1 MSASPVN
8 PKDDRQAALWA
19 DARRD
24 ATWSHQQQAALEQ
37 WLEGRPDRQDLLR
50 RHEALID
57 DAAVIWATQR
67 MSLARPAPRGL
78 GWWPQRAAVAA
89 GLTGALAAVVVLGG
103 GLTPRGELLVGTRGA
118 AQPIALADGS
128 AIRLNGE
135 SQVRV
140 ELGEHERRLRLKGEG
155 FFEVAPDKRRPFS
168 VEVEGVRVTAVGTRF
183 NVDQRSTPDG
193 TVVEIEVFE
202 GVVKVAAGK
211 DGAAVHVRAGEQA
224 RVSGG
229 GVRRSARARPELET
243 DVPPWAKGWLEFDE
257 ATLASVVEDLERA
270 TGVRVKL
277 SEPAVGQVLVS
288 GRFAYGDAENAL
300 AAMARVHGLKLTRQ
314 GADQF
319 EISELRRPSEKF

>member
-1 MSASPVN
+1 MSADTVN
-8 PKDDRQAALWA
+8 SKDDREAALWA

-24 ATWSHQQQAALEQ
+24 AAWSHQQQAALEQ

-67 MSLARPAPRGL
+67 MSLARPASRRL
-78 GWWPQRAAVAA
+78 GGWPQRAVVAA
-89 GLTGALAAVVVLGG
+89 GLTGALAAVVVLVG
-103 GLTPRGELLVGTRGA
+103 GLTPRGELIVGTRGGA
-118 AQPIALADGS
+118 RPIALADGS

-140 ELGEHERRLRLKGEG
+140 ELGEHERHLRLEGEG
-155 FFEVAPDKRRPFS
+155 FFEVAPDKSRPFS

-183 NVDQRSTPDG
+183 NVDQRRTPGG
-193 TVVEIEVFE
+193 TVVEVKVFE
-202 GVVKVAAGK
+202 GVVKVASGR
-211 DGAAVHVRAGEQA
+211 GGSVHIHAGEQA

-229 GVRRSARARPELET
+229 VVRRAALARPELET
-243 DVPPWAKGWLEFDE
+243 DLPPWAKGWLEFDE

-300 AAMARVHGLKLTRQ
+300 AAMARLHGFKLTRQ